1 MRLGGIAS
9 QDAPPLWA
17 PLRFLLSAPW
27 FAALAGLLL
36 LWEGP
41 AALESRWTPALLAA
55 THLLTLGFMSMVML
69 GALLQ
74 LLPVVAG
81 APISRP
87 GLVAA
92 VVHPLLVVGTLL
104 LAGGLWLG
112 EVVGIRLATP
122 ALAAGFGLFVA
133 LALRALWH
141 AAARAA
147 IGRSIG
153 LALIALAVTVA
164 LGLTLTAMLGWGAAI
179 PMVKAVTLHAAW
191 GLVGWTVLLVF
202 VVAQQVVPMFQVTPL
217 YPAPLSKLFAPALL
231 GLLLA
236 WSAAS
241 WLEWRGAAG
250 LLGIAVALLVLG
262 FSAVTLGLQLRS
274 RRPAADATTLAW
286 RAGMVCLAL
295 AAVVGSAGSFVPGA
309 AAPYAVLVGVLSVI
323 GFALSVINGMLYKIV
338 PFLIWLHLQNTVGG
352 RVPHIKRILP
362 EPPARWH
369 ARLHL
374 ASIALLCLAAVWP
387 RVFLYPGAVL
397 SALSG
402 AILGGILLRACR
414 WIGWREGQV

>member
-1 MRLGGIAS
+1 
-9 QDAPPLWA
+9 
-17 PLRFLLSAPW
+17 LSAPW
-27 FAALAGLLL
+27 FAALAALLL

-81 APISRP
+81 APLPRP
-87 GLVAA
+87 GLVAG
-92 VVHPLLVVGTLL
+92 VVHPLLIAGTLL
-104 LAGGLWLG
+104 LAGGLWLRH
-112 EVVGIRLATP
+112 VVAIRLAT
-122 ALAAGFGLFVA
+122 LLLGAGFGLFVV
-133 LALRALWH
+133 LALRALWC
-141 AAARAA
+141 AGVKEPIR
-147 IGRSIG
+147 RSIG
-153 LALIALAVTVA
+153 LALVALGVTVV
-164 LGLTLTAMLGWGAAI
+164 LGLTLAAMLGWAVPI
-179 PMVKAVTLHAAW
+179 PLVAVVALHAAW
-191 GLVGWTVLLVF
+191 GLVGWTVLLVA

-231 GLLLA
+231 GVLVA

-241 WLEWRGAAG
+241 WVEWREAAG

-286 RAGMVCLAL
+286 RVGMLCLAL
-295 AAVVGSAGSFVPGA
+295 AAVGGSAGSFVLRPA
-309 AAPYAVLVGVLSVI
+309 ANYSVLVGVLSVI
-323 GFALSVINGMLYKIV
+323 GFALSVIHGMLYKIV
-338 PFLIWLHLQNTVGG
+338 PFLIWLHLQSTVGG

-362 EPPARWH
+362 DAPARWH

-374 ASIALLCLAAVWP
+374 ASIALLCLAALWP
-387 RVFLYPGAVL
+387 RMFLYPGAAALAVSSAVL
-397 SALSG
+397 AV
-402 AILGGILLRACR
+402 ILLRACR
-414 WIGWREGQV
+414 WIGWQADGA

>member
-1 MRLGGIAS
+1 
-9 QDAPPLWA
+9 
-17 PLRFLLSAPW
+17 
-27 FAALAGLLL
+27 
-36 LWEGP
+36 
-41 AALESRWTPALLAA
+41 
-55 THLLTLGFMSMVML
+55 MSMVML

-81 APISRP
+81 APLPRP

-92 VVHPLLVVGTLL
+92 VVHPLLMAGTLL

-112 EVVGIRLATP
+112 QVVAIRLAAPT
-122 ALAAGFGLFVA
+122 LGAGFGLFIV
-133 LALRALWH
+133 LALRALW
-141 AAARAA
+141 RAGAKEA

-153 LALIALAVTVA
+153 LALAALAVTVA
-164 LGLTLTAMLGWGAAI
+164 LGVSLTAVLGWGLPI
-179 PMVKAVTLHAAW
+179 PLVEAVALHAAW
-191 GLVGWTVLLVF
+191 GLVGWTVLLVV

-362 EPPARWH
+362 EPLARWH